1 MKVEICANGLES
13 AVIASTAGAQRIEL
27 CKDLSV
33 GGLTPEHEVLELVKR
48 EVRIPVHVL
57 IRPRAGDF
65 CYNETEFKTILDD
78 IAYCRSAGF
87 DGVVCGILD
96 RNDQP
101 DEERLAI
108 MLEEARPLTFTFHRA
123 IDICK
128 DPTQAVKSLVTLG
141 VDRLLSSGQKAIA
154 AEGLSLLKHL
164 HAEFGKDIEIM
175 PGGGVDQKNIVLF
188 KQAGFS
194 SVHLSATRKSGE
206 RSKNLFNSP
215 VHGHSDPK
223 IIKAVL
229 AIARS

>member
-13 AVIASTAGAQRIEL
+13 AVIANRTGADRIEI

-33 GGLTPEHEVLELVKR
+33 GGLTPEREVLELVKQ
-48 EVRIPVHVL
+48 VVDIPVHVL
-57 IRPRAGDF
+57 IRPRDSDF

-87 DGVVCGILD
+87 AGVVSGILD
-96 RNDQP
+96 RNNRLDK
-101 DEERLAI
+101 ERLAR
-108 MLEEARPLTFTFHRA
+108 MVKEASPLSFTFHRA
-123 IDICK
+123 IDLCK
-128 DPTQAVKSLVTLG
+128 DPVQAVESLVALG
-141 VDRLLSSGQKAIA
+141 VDRLLSSGQKASA
-154 AEGLSLLKHL
+154 AEGLSLLKQL

-206 RSKNLFNSP
+206 RSTDLFNSH
-215 VHGHSDPK
+215 VHGHSDPE

-229 AIARS
+229 AIARG